1 MADRP
6 GTFESLT
13 RAMASPRTATVAL
26 LSFSSGLPLG
36 LVWIA
41 IPDWMRDSGVDIRVV
56 GLFSLAQAPWAFKVM
71 WSPLMDRFVPPFW
84 GRRRGWM
91 ALTQIA
97 LCLLGLAL
105 AGVGHRPEAIWVV
118 GAIALAA
125 GLAAASQDIAY
136 DAYSVEVLRK
146 EEQGVA
152 VGARTAMYR
161 VAMLMAGGY
170 AISMAARVGWP
181 VVNLLLAACYIPIL
195 FITWK
200 APEPEVEPTPPRS
213 LRDAVWLPFVE
224 MLSRP
229 RALEILAFVVLYK
242 LADQLSQALTRPFLN
257 DIGYTADQRGF
268 ALSTV
273 GVFATVGGAMIGGW
287 VSTAA
292 GLGRSL
298 WVFGLLQVFSNLGYW
313 LIAYWGVPNLPL
325 MYAATSVETLTSG
338 MGTGAFSVLL
348 IRLTQKRFS
357 ATQYALF
364 SSLFAL
370 PRVLAGPIAGIAV
383 DSMGWATFY
392 LATILAGIP
401 GLVMLQRFVPI
412 TERELTF
419 TADDVD
425 DGQAGASAT
434 PDLSGLLG
442 GGVTA
447 ALIAA
452 IGGSAIVALMS
463 AIDAMRRAK
472 SGVLDFGT
480 AWLSIWQPHGIDG
493 WLNLLSVLFFAL
505 ACGVGAVAL
514 KAARRQ
520 GRRGHR

>member
-1 MADRP
+1 MP
-6 GTFESLT
+6 
-13 RAMASPRTATVAL
+13 
-26 LSFSSGLPLG
+26 
-36 LVWIA
+36 
-41 IPDWMRDSGVDIRVV
+41 
-56 GLFSLAQAPWAFKVM
+56 
-71 WSPLMDRFVPPFW
+71 
-84 GRRRGWM
+84 
-91 ALTQIA
+91 
-97 LCLLGLAL
+97 
-105 AGVGHRPEAIWVV
+105 
-118 GAIALAA
+118 
-125 GLAAASQDIAY
+125 
-136 DAYSVEVLRK
+136 
-146 EEQGVA
+146 
-152 VGARTAMYR
+152 
-161 VAMLMAGGY
+161 
-170 AISMAARVGWP
+170 
-181 VVNLLLAACYIPIL
+181 
-195 FITWK
+195 
-200 APEPEVEPTPPRS
+200 
-213 LRDAVWLPFVE
+213 
-224 MLSRP
+224 
-229 RALEILAFVVLYK
+229 
-242 LADQLSQALTRPFLN
+242 
-257 DIGYTADQRGF
+257 
-268 ALSTV
+268 
-273 GVFATVGGAMIGGW
+273 
-287 VSTAA
+287 
-292 GLGRSL
+292 
-298 WVFGLLQVFSNLGYW
+298 
-313 LIAYWGVPNLPL
+313 
-325 MYAATSVETLTSG
+325 
-338 MGTGAFSVLL
+338 
-348 IRLTQKRFS
+348 
-357 ATQYALF
+357 F

-520 GRRGHR
+520 GRGAR